1 VRVAIVGSGIAG
13 LGCAWLLRQQGCE
26 VSLFEANDY
35 LGGHTH
41 TVDVELDGIVAPV
54 DTGFLVYNDRT
65 YPKLIALFDEL
76 GIVSAP
82 STMSF
87 SVRHDKARVEWAGT
101 DFGSLLAQASNAF
114 RPDFWRMLRDLLRF
128 NRETTA
134 MHLEDRIYD
143 VSVGEFLDASGYS
156 TPFREWYLVPMAAAI
171 WSVPERDVLD
181 FPLPT
186 FIRFCHHHGLLK
198 ISGRPQW
205 RTVIGGARTYV
216 DRIAASLT
224 DVRLS
229 TPVRRIRRRRD
240 CVEVSSESLRGERF
254 DQVVLAC
261 HSEQALALLA
271 DPSREESQL
280 LGSIRCQSNRVL
292 LHTDTRLM
300 PRHRRAWAAWNYLAP
315 DDASSGKPVAVSY
328 WLNRLQPLPFRTPLM
343 VTLNPPF
350 DPQPG
355 TLIAEF
361 EYAHP
366 MVKGVSQTAQQRLA
380 HLQGDRRTWYAGAWM
395 GHGFHEDGLASAH
408 IVAEGI
414 AEEISDIMSER
425 EAA

>member
-1 VRVAIVGSGIAG
+1 VRVAIIGSGIAG
-13 LGCAWLLRQQGCE
+13 LGCAWMLRQQGCE

-41 TVDVELDGIVAPV
+41 TVDVELDGVVAPV

-76 GIVSAP
+76 GVASAP

-87 SVRHDKARVEWAGT
+87 SMRNDRAAIEWAGT
-101 DFGSLLAQASNAF
+101 DFGSLFAQPRNAL
-114 RPDFWRMLRDLLRF
+114 RPEFWAMLRDLLRF
-128 NRETTA
+128 NREATE
-134 MHLEDRIYD
+134 MHRADRAYD
-143 VSVGEFLDASGYS
+143 VSVGEFLDAGCYS
-156 TPFREWYLVPMAAAI
+156 TPFREWYLIPMAAAI
-171 WSVPERDVLD
+171 WSVAERDVLD

-186 FIRFCHHHGLLK
+186 FVRFCHHHGLLR

-205 RTVIGGARTYV
+205 RTVVGGARTYV
-216 DRIAASLT
+216 DRIVETLS

-229 TPVRRIRRRRD
+229 TPVRHVRRRHD
-240 CVEVSSESLRGERF
+240 CVEVSSDSRRNERF

-261 HSEQALALLA
+261 HSRQALALLD
-271 DPSREESQL
+271 DPSREESRL

-292 LHTDTRLM
+292 LHTDARLM
-300 PRHRRAWAAWNYLAP
+300 PRRKRAWAAWNYIAP
-315 DDASSGKPVAVSY
+315 DDISAGNPVAVSY

-350 DPQPG
+350 EPRPE
-355 TLIAEF
+355 TRIAEF
-361 EYAHP
+361 EYEHP
-366 MVKGVSQTAQQRLA
+366 LVKGVSERAQQRIA
-380 HLQGDRRTWYAGAWM
+380 HLQGERRTWYAGAWL

-408 IVAEGI
+408 VVAEGI
-414 AEEISDIMSER
+414 ATRMPDILSER
-425 EAA
+425 AAA

>member
-1 VRVAIVGSGIAG
+1 VRVAIIGSGIAG

-41 TVDVELDGIVAPV
+41 TVDVALDGINAPV

-76 GIVSAP
+76 GITSAP

-87 SVRHDKARVEWAGT
+87 SVRSDLGLVEWAGT
-101 DFGSLLAQASNAF
+101 DLGSLFAQPRNAF
-114 RPDFWRMLRDLLRF
+114 RPKFWRMLGDLLRF

-143 VSVGEFLDASGYS
+143 VTVGEFLDAGNYS
-156 TPFREWYLVPMAAAI
+156 VPFREWYLLPMAAAI

-186 FIRFCHHHGLLK
+186 FIRFCHHHGLLQ

-205 RTVIGGARTYV
+205 RTVVGGARTYV
-216 DRIAASLT
+216 DRIVAVLS

-229 TPVRRIRRRRD
+229 SPVRRVRRRLD
-240 CVEVSSESLRGERF
+240 SVEVSTDSVHGERF

-261 HSEQALALLA
+261 HSEQALSLLA
-271 DPSREESQL
+271 DASGEEARL
-280 LGSIRCQSNRVL
+280 LRSIRYQANRVL

-300 PRHRRAWAAWNYLAP
+300 PRRRRAWAAWNYIAP
-315 DDASSGKPVAVSY
+315 VDIAAGNPVAVSY
-328 WLNRLQPLPFRTPLM
+328 WLNRLQPLPFQTPLM
-343 VTLNPPF
+343 ITLNPPF
-350 DPQPG
+350 EPRPG

-361 EYAHP
+361 EYSHP
-366 MVKGVSQTAQQRLA
+366 MVKGVSETAQQRLA
-380 HLQGDRRTWYAGAWM
+380 HLQGEQRTWYAGAWM

-408 IVAEGI
+408 LVAEGI
-414 AEEISDIMSER
+414 AARFETFMSKR
-425 EAA
+425 AAA

>member
-1 VRVAIVGSGIAG
+1 MRVAIIGSGIAG
-13 LGCAWLLRQQGCE
+13 LGCAWLLKQQGCE

-65 YPKLIALFDEL
+65 YPKLIELFDEL
-76 GIVSAP
+76 GIASAP

-87 SVRHDKARVEWAGT
+87 SVRNDDDGIEWAGT
-101 DFGSLLAQASNAF
+101 DMGSLFAQPRNAL
-114 RPDFWRMLRDLLRF
+114 RPRFLRMLRDLLRF
-128 NRETTA
+128 NRQATK

-143 VSVGEFLDASGYS
+143 ITVGEFLDAGEYS
-156 TPFREWYLVPMAAAI
+156 TPFREWYLLPMAASI

-186 FIRFCHHHGLLK
+186 FIRFCHHHGLLR

-205 RTVIGGARTYV
+205 RTVVGGARTYV
-216 DRIAASLT
+216 NKIAASLS

-229 TPVRRIRRRRD
+229 CPVRRVRRRPD
-240 CVEVSSESLRGERF
+240 SVEVSTDPHPGERF

-261 HSEQALALLA
+261 HSGQALALLG
-271 DPSREESQL
+271 DPSREETRL
-280 LGSIRCQSNRVL
+280 LQSIRHQSNRVL

-300 PRHRRAWAAWNYLAP
+300 PRRRRAWAAWNYLAP
-315 DDASSGKPVAVSY
+315 TNIAAGSPVTVSY

-350 DPQPG
+350 EPRAQ

-361 EYAHP
+361 EYSHP
-366 MVKGVSQTAQQRLA
+366 MVKGAGETAQQRLA
-380 HLQGDRRTWYAGAWM
+380 HLQGERRTWYAGAWM
-395 GHGFHEDGLASAH
+395 GHGFHEDGLVSAH
-408 IVAEGI
+408 LVADGI
-414 AEEISDIMSER
+414 AARLAEIMSER

>member
-1 VRVAIVGSGIAG
+1 VRVAIIGSGIAG

-41 TVDVELDGIVAPV
+41 TVDVELDGTHAPV

-65 YPKLIALFDEL
+65 YPKLIGLFAEL
-76 GIVSAP
+76 GVTSAP

-87 SVRHDKARVEWAGT
+87 SVRNDSADVEWAGT
-101 DFGSLLAQASNAF
+101 DIGSLFAQPGNAL
-114 RPDFWRMLRDLLRF
+114 RPKFWRMLRDLLRF

-134 MHLEDRIYD
+134 MHLEDRVYD
-143 VSVGEFLDASGYS
+143 VTVGEFLEAGNYS
-156 TPFREWYLVPMAAAI
+156 VPFHEWYLLPMAAAI
-171 WSVPERDVLD
+171 WSVPERDVLE

-186 FIRFCHHHGLLK
+186 FIRFCHHHGLLR

-205 RTVIGGARTYV
+205 RTVVGGARTYV
-216 DRIAASLT
+216 ERIAAGLS

-229 TPVRRIRRRRD
+229 TPVRRVRRRRD
-240 CVEVSSESLRGERF
+240 SVEVSTDLIHGERF

-261 HSEQALALLA
+261 HSEQALGVLA
-271 DPSREESQL
+271 DASGEERHL
-280 LGSIRCQSNRVL
+280 LQSIRYQANRVL

-300 PRHRRAWAAWNYLAP
+300 PRRRRAWAAWNYLAP
-315 DDASSGKPVAVSY
+315 AEIAAGNPVAVSY
-328 WLNRLQPLPFRTPLM
+328 WLNRLQPLPFQTPLM

-350 DPQPG
+350 EPRPG
-355 TLIAEF
+355 TKIAEF
-361 EYAHP
+361 EYSHP
-366 MVKGVSQTAQQRLA
+366 MVKGVAETAQQRLA
-380 HLQGDRRTWYAGAWM
+380 HLQGEQRTWYAGAWM

-408 IVAEGI
+408 LVAEGI
-414 AEEISDIMSER
+414 ATRFATLMSER
-425 EAA
+425 AAA

>member
-1 VRVAIVGSGIAG
+1 MRVAIIGSGIAG
-13 LGCAWLLRQQGCE
+13 LGCAWLLRQQGCK

-41 TVDVELDGIVAPV
+41 TVDVVLDGINAPV

-87 SVRHDKARVEWAGT
+87 SVRNDAADIEWAGT
-101 DFGSLLAQASNAF
+101 DIGSLFAQPGNAL
-114 RPDFWRMLRDLLRF
+114 RPEFWRMLRDVLRF

-134 MHLEDRIYD
+134 MHLEDRVYD
-143 VSVGEFLDASGYS
+143 VTVGEHLEAGDYS
-156 TPFREWYLVPMAAAI
+156 TPFREWYLLPMAAAI
-171 WSVPERDVLD
+171 WSVPEREVLD

-186 FIRFCHHHGLLK
+186 FIRFCHHHGLLQ

-205 RTVIGGARTYV
+205 RTVVGGARTYV
-216 DRIAASLT
+216 NRIAAGLS
-224 DVRLS
+224 DVRLA
-229 TPVRRIRRRRD
+229 TPVRRVRRRRD
-240 CVEVSSESLRGERF
+240 SVEVSTDSVHGERF

-271 DPSREESQL
+271 DASGEERHL
-280 LGSIRCQSNRVL
+280 LQSIRYQANRVL

-300 PRHRRAWAAWNYLAP
+300 PRRRRAWAAWNYLAP
-315 DDASSGKPVAVSY
+315 ADIAAGNPVAVSY
-328 WLNRLQPLPFRTPLM
+328 WLNRLQPLPFQTALI
-343 VTLNPPF
+343 VTLNSPF
-350 DPQPG
+350 EPRPG
-355 TLIAEF
+355 TQIAEF
-361 EYAHP
+361 EYSHP
-366 MVKGVSQTAQQRLA
+366 MVKDVTETAQQRLA
-380 HLQGDRRTWYAGAWM
+380 HLQGEQRTWYAGAWM

-414 AEEISDIMSER
+414 AARFATVMSER
-425 EAA
+425 AAA

>member
-1 VRVAIVGSGIAG
+1 VRVAIIGSGIAG
-13 LGCAWLLRQQGCE
+13 LGCAWLLRQRGCE

-41 TVDVELDGIVAPV
+41 TVDVLLDGITAPV

-76 GIVSAP
+76 GITSAP

-87 SVRHDKARVEWAGT
+87 SVCNDSTGIEWAGT
-101 DFGSLLAQASNAF
+101 DLGSLFAQPANAL
-114 RPDFWRMLRDLLRF
+114 RPKFWRMLRDLLRF
-128 NRETTA
+128 NREATA
-134 MHLEDRIYD
+134 MHVEGRVYD
-143 VSVGEFLDASGYS
+143 VTVGEFLEAGNYS
-156 TPFREWYLVPMAAAI
+156 TPFREWYLLPMAAAI

-186 FIRFCHHHGLLK
+186 FIRFCHHHGLLQ

-205 RTVIGGARTYV
+205 RTVVGGARTYV
-216 DRIAASLT
+216 NRIAAGLA

-229 TPVRRIRRRRD
+229 TPVRSVRRRRD
-240 CVEVSSESLRGERF
+240 SVEVSTDSVRGERF
-254 DQVVLAC
+254 DEVVLAC

-271 DPSREESQL
+271 DASAEERHL
-280 LGSIRCQSNRVL
+280 LQSIRYQANRVL

-300 PRHRRAWAAWNYLAP
+300 PRRRRAWAAWNYIAP
-315 DDASSGKPVAVSY
+315 ADIAAGNPVTVSY
-328 WLNRLQPLPFRTPLM
+328 WLNRLQPLPFQTPLM

-350 DPQPG
+350 EPRPG
-355 TLIAEF
+355 TQLAEF
-361 EYAHP
+361 QYSHP
-366 MVKGVSQTAQQRLA
+366 MVKGVIETAQQRLA
-380 HLQGDRRTWYAGAWM
+380 HRQGEQRTWFAGAWM

-414 AEEISDIMSER
+414 ATRLTTVLSER
-425 EAA
+425 AAA

>member
-1 VRVAIVGSGIAG
+1 VRVAIVGAGIAG

-76 GIVSAP
+76 GVSSAP

-87 SVRHDKARVEWAGT
+87 SVRNDRDAIEWAGT
-101 DFGSLLAQASNAF
+101 DFGSLFAQARNAL
-114 RPDFWRMLRDLLRF
+114 RADFWRMLRDLLRF

-134 MHLEDRIYD
+134 MQLADRVYD
-143 VSVGEFLDASGYS
+143 VTVGEFLDAGDYSG
-156 TPFREWYLVPMAAAI
+156 PFREWYLLPMAAAI
-171 WSVPERDVLD
+171 WSVPEREVLD

-186 FIRFCHHHGLLK
+186 FVRFCHHHGLLR
-198 ISGRPQW
+198 ISNRPQW
-205 RTVIGGARTYV
+205 RTVVGGARTYV
-216 DRIAASLT
+216 NRIAAALA

-229 TPVRRIRRRRD
+229 TPVRRVRRRRD
-240 CVEVSSESLRGERF
+240 CVEISTDSVRGERF

-261 HSEQALALLA
+261 HSEQALGVLANPSGEETRLL
-271 DPSREESQL
+271 Q
-280 LGSIRCQSNRVL
+280 SIRYQSNRVL
-292 LHTDTRLM
+292 LHTDARLM
-300 PRHRRAWAAWNYLAP
+300 PRRRRAWAAWNYLAP
-315 DDASSGKPVAVSY
+315 ADIAAGDPVAVSY

-350 DPQPG
+350 EPRTDM
-355 TLIAEF
+355 LIAEF
-361 EYAHP
+361 EYSHP
-366 MVKGVSQTAQQRLA
+366 MVKGAAETAQHRLS
-380 HLQGDRRTWYAGAWM
+380 HLQGEQRTWYAGAWM

-408 IVAEGI
+408 AVAEGI
-414 AEEISDIMSER
+414 ASSFADTVSER
-425 EAA
+425 AAA

>member
-41 TVDVELDGIVAPV
+41 TVDVELDGISAPV

-76 GIVSAP
+76 GIASAP

-87 SVRHDKARVEWAGT
+87 SVRHDSAGIEWAGT
-101 DFGSLLAQASNAF
+101 SLGSLFAQASNAL
-114 RPDFWRMLRDLLRF
+114 RPKFWRMLGDLMRF
-128 NRETTA
+128 NRATTA
-134 MHLEDRIYD
+134 MQLEDRVYD
-143 VSVGEFLDASGYS
+143 VTVGEFLEAGHYS
-156 TPFREWYLVPMAAAI
+156 MAFREWYLLPMAAAI

-181 FPLPT
+181 FRLPT
-186 FIRFCHHHGLLK
+186 FIRFCHHHGLLR

-216 DRIAASLT
+216 NAIAGKLS
-224 DVRLS
+224 DIRLS
-229 TPVRRIRRRRD
+229 SPVRRVRRRHEW
-240 CVEVSSESLRGERF
+240 VEVSTDSIRAERF
-254 DQVVLAC
+254 DEVVLAC

-271 DPSREESQL
+271 DASAEEARL
-280 LGSIRCQSNRVL
+280 LRSIRCQANRVL
-292 LHTDTRLM
+292 LHTDARLM
-300 PRHRRAWAAWNYLAP
+300 PMRRRAWAAWNYLAP
-315 DDASSGKPVAVSY
+315 ADIEAGAPVAVSY

-350 DPQPG
+350 EPRPG
-355 TLIAEF
+355 TKIAEF
-361 EYAHP
+361 EYSHP
-366 MVKGVSQTAQQRLA
+366 MVKGAGETAQQRLA
-380 HLQGDRRTWYAGAWM
+380 HLQGEQHTWYAGAWM

-408 IVAEGI
+408 LVAEGI
-414 AEEISDIMSER
+414 ATRFAALTIER
-425 EAA
+425 AAA

>member
-1 VRVAIVGSGIAG
+1 MRVAIVGSGIAG
-13 LGCAWLLRQQGCE
+13 LGCAWLLRRQGCE

-41 TVDVELDGIVAPV
+41 TVDVELDGISAPV

-87 SVRHDKARVEWAGT
+87 SVRHDSAGIEWAGT
-101 DFGSLLAQASNAF
+101 GVGSLFAQARNAV
-114 RPDFWRMLRDLLRF
+114 RPKFWRMLGDLMRF

-134 MHLEDRIYD
+134 MQLADRVYD
-143 VSVGEFLDASGYS
+143 VPIGEFLEAGNYS
-156 TPFREWYLVPMAAAI
+156 VAFREWYLLPMAASI
-171 WSVPERDVLD
+171 WSVPERDVLE

-186 FIRFCHHHGLLK
+186 FIRFCHHHGLLR

-205 RTVIGGARTYV
+205 RTVVGGARTYV
-216 DRIAASLT
+216 NAIAGKLS
-224 DVRLS
+224 DIRLS
-229 TPVRRIRRRRD
+229 SPVRWVRRRHEW
-240 CVEVSSESLRGERF
+240 VEVSTDSIHGERF
-254 DQVVLAC
+254 DEVVLAC

-271 DPSREESQL
+271 DASDEEARL
-280 LGSIRCQSNRVL
+280 LRSIRCQANRVL

-300 PRHRRAWAAWNYLAP
+300 PVRRRAWAAWNYLAP
-315 DDASSGKPVAVSY
+315 RDIAAGAPVAVSY
-328 WLNRLQPLPFRTPLM
+328 WLNRLQPLPFLTPLI

-350 DPQPG
+350 EPRPG
-355 TLIAEF
+355 MQIAEF
-361 EYAHP
+361 EYSHP
-366 MVKGVSQTAQQRLA
+366 MVKGVAETAQQRLA
-380 HLQGDRRTWYAGAWM
+380 HLQGEQHTWYAGAWM

-408 IVAEGI
+408 RVADGI
-414 AEEISDIMSER
+414 AAQCSTPLTER
-425 EAA
+425 AAA

>member
-1 VRVAIVGSGIAG
+1 VRVAIIGSGIAG

-26 VSLFEANDY
+26 VSLFEANHY

-41 TVDVELDGIVAPV
+41 TVDVALDGVSAPV

-76 GIVSAP
+76 GIISAP

-87 SVRHDKARVEWAGT
+87 SVRSDLGRVEWAGT
-101 DFGSLLAQASNAF
+101 DLGSLLAQPGNAL
-114 RPDFWRMLRDLLRF
+114 RPRFWRMLGDLLRF

-134 MHLEDRIYD
+134 MHLEDRVYD
-143 VSVGEFLDASGYS
+143 VTIGEYLNAGDYS
-156 TPFREWYLVPMAAAI
+156 MPFREWYLLPMAAAI

-186 FIRFCHHHGLLK
+186 FVCFCHHHGLLQ

-205 RTVIGGARTYV
+205 RTVVGGARTYV
-216 DRIAASLT
+216 DRIAAGLS
-224 DVRLS
+224 DIRLS
-229 TPVRRIRRRRD
+229 SPVRRVRRRLD
-240 CVEVSSESLRGERF
+240 SVEVSTDSVHGERF

-261 HSEQALALLA
+261 HSEQALTLLA
-271 DPSREESQL
+271 DASGEEARL
-280 LGSIRCQSNRVL
+280 LRSIRYQANRVL

-300 PRHRRAWAAWNYLAP
+300 PTRRRAWAAWNYIAP
-315 DDASSGKPVAVSY
+315 ADIAAGNPVAVSY
-328 WLNRLQPLPFRTPLM
+328 WLNRLQPLPFQTPLM
-343 VTLNPPF
+343 ITLNPPF
-350 DPQPG
+350 EPRRE

-361 EYAHP
+361 EYSHP
-366 MVKGVSQTAQQRLA
+366 MVKGVSETAQQRLA
-380 HLQGDRRTWYAGAWM
+380 HLQGEQRTWYAGAWM

-414 AEEISDIMSER
+414 AVRFETFMSER
-425 EAA
+425 AAA

>member
-1 VRVAIVGSGIAG
+1 MRVAIIGSGIAG
-13 LGCAWLLRQQGCE
+13 LGCAWLLRKQGCE

-41 TVDVELDGIVAPV
+41 TVDVALDGINAPV

-76 GIVSAP
+76 GITSAP

-87 SVRHDKARVEWAGT
+87 SVRSDSADVEWAGT
-101 DFGSLLAQASNAF
+101 DLGSLFAQPGNAL
-114 RPDFWRMLRDLLRF
+114 RPKFWRMLGDLLRF

-134 MHLEDRIYD
+134 MHLEDRVYD
-143 VSVGEFLDASGYS
+143 VTVGEFLDAGNYS
-156 TPFREWYLVPMAAAI
+156 MPFRQWYLLPMAAAI

-181 FPLPT
+181 FPLPSCT
-186 FIRFCHHHGLLK
+186 RFCHHHGLLQ
-198 ISGRPQW
+198 ICGRPQW
-205 RTVIGGARTYV
+205 RTVVGGARTYV
-216 DRIAASLT
+216 DRIAAGLS

-229 TPVRRIRRRRD
+229 SAVRRVRRRLD
-240 CVEVSSESLRGERF
+240 SVEVSTDSVHGERF

-261 HSEQALALLA
+261 HSEQALSLLA
-271 DPSREESQL
+271 DASGEERHL
-280 LGSIRCQSNRVL
+280 LQSIRYQTNRVL

-300 PRHRRAWAAWNYLAP
+300 PKRRRAWAAWNYLAP
-315 DDASSGKPVAVSY
+315 ADIAAGKPVAVSY

-350 DPQPG
+350 EPRPG
-355 TLIAEF
+355 TQIAEF
-361 EYAHP
+361 EYSHP
-366 MVKGVSQTAQQRLA
+366 MVKGVAETAQQRLA
-380 HLQGDRRTWYAGAWM
+380 HLQGEQRTWYAGAWM

-414 AEEISDIMSER
+414 ATRFATIMSER
-425 EAA
+425 AAA

>member
-1 VRVAIVGSGIAG
+1 MRVAIIGSGIAG
-13 LGCAWLLRQQGCE
+13 LGCAWLLRQQGFE

-76 GIVSAP
+76 GITSAP

-87 SVRHDKARVEWAGT
+87 SVRNDRAGLEWAGT
-101 DFGSLLAQASNAF
+101 DIGSLFAQPGNAL
-114 RPDFWRMLRDLLRF
+114 RPEFWRMLRDLLRF
-128 NRETTA
+128 NRGTTA
-134 MHLEDRIYD
+134 MHVEDRVYD
-143 VSVGEFLDASGYS
+143 VTVGEFLDAGNYS
-156 TPFREWYLVPMAAAI
+156 APFREWYLLPMAAAI

-186 FIRFCHHHGLLK
+186 FVRFCYHHGLLR

-205 RTVIGGARTYV
+205 RTVVGGARTYV
-216 DRIAASLT
+216 NRIAASLS

-229 TPVRRIRRRRD
+229 TPVRRLRRRRD
-240 CVEVSSESLRGERF
+240 HVEVSTDSVHGERF

-261 HSEQALALLA
+261 HSEQALTVLA
-271 DPSREESQL
+271 DASGEETRL
-280 LGSIRCQSNRVL
+280 LQSIRYQSNRVL
-292 LHTDTRLM
+292 LHSDTRLM
-300 PRHRRAWAAWNYLAP
+300 PKRRRAWAAWNYLAP
-315 DDASSGKPVAVSY
+315 ADIAAGDPVAVSY
-328 WLNRLQPLPFRTPLM
+328 WLNRLQPLPFRTPLI

-350 DPQPG
+350 EPRPG
-355 TLIAEF
+355 TQIAEF

-366 MVKGVSQTAQQRLA
+366 MVKGAAETAQQRLA
-380 HLQGDRRTWYAGAWM
+380 HLQGEQRTWYAGAWM
-395 GHGFHEDGLASAH
+395 GRGFHEDGLASAH

-414 AEEISDIMSER
+414 ATRCAAIMSER
-425 EAA
+425 AAA

>member
-1 VRVAIVGSGIAG
+1 VRVAIIGSGIAG

-41 TVDVELDGIVAPV
+41 TVDVALDGINAPV

-76 GIVSAP
+76 GITSAP

-87 SVRHDKARVEWAGT
+87 SVRSDSADVEWAGT
-101 DFGSLLAQASNAF
+101 DLGSLLAQPGNAL
-114 RPDFWRMLRDLLRF
+114 RPKFWRMLGDLLRF

-134 MHLEDRIYD
+134 MHLEDRVYD
-143 VSVGEFLDASGYS
+143 VTVGEFLDAGNYS
-156 TPFREWYLVPMAAAI
+156 MPFREWYLLPMVAAI

-186 FIRFCHHHGLLK
+186 FIRFCHHHGLLQ
-198 ISGRPQW
+198 ICGRPQW
-205 RTVIGGARTYV
+205 RTVVGGARTYV
-216 DRIAASLT
+216 DRIAAGLS

-229 TPVRRIRRRRD
+229 SPVRRVRRRLD
-240 CVEVSSESLRGERF
+240 SVEVSTDSVHGERF

-261 HSEQALALLA
+261 HSEQALTLLA
-271 DPSREESQL
+271 DASGEEERL
-280 LGSIRCQSNRVL
+280 LRSIRYQANRVL

-300 PRHRRAWAAWNYLAP
+300 PRRRRAWAAWNYIAP
-315 DDASSGKPVAVSY
+315 ADIAAGNPVAVSY
-328 WLNRLQPLPFRTPLM
+328 WLNRLQPLPFQTPLM
-343 VTLNPPF
+343 ITLNPPF
-350 DPQPG
+350 EPRPEMQ
-355 TLIAEF
+355 IAEF
-361 EYAHP
+361 EYSHP
-366 MVKGVSQTAQQRLA
+366 MVKGVSETAQQRLA
-380 HLQGDRRTWYAGAWM
+380 HLQGDQRTWYAGAWL

-408 IVAEGI
+408 IVDEGI
-414 AEEISDIMSER
+414 ATRFETFMSER
-425 EAA
+425 AAA

>member
-1 VRVAIVGSGIAG
+1 MRVAIIGSGIAG
-13 LGCAWLLRQQGCE
+13 LGCAWLLRQQGCK

-65 YPKLIALFDEL
+65 YPRLIAMFDEL
-76 GIVSAP
+76 AVVSAP

-87 SVRHDKARVEWAGT
+87 SVRNDSAGLEWAGT
-101 DFGSLLAQASNAF
+101 DLRSLFTQAGNAL
-114 RPDFWRMLRDLLRF
+114 RPRFWRMLADLLRF

-134 MHLEDRIYD
+134 MHLGECVYD
-143 VSVGEFLDASGYS
+143 VTVGEYLEDGNYS
-156 TPFREWYLVPMAAAI
+156 MPFREWYLLPMAAAI

-186 FIRFCHHHGLLK
+186 FIRFCHHHGLLR

-205 RTVIGGARTYV
+205 RTVVGGARTYV
-216 DRIAASLT
+216 NKIAAGLA

-229 TPVRRIRRRRD
+229 TPVRRVRRRRD
-240 CVEVSSESLRGERF
+240 SVEVSTDSVHGERF

-261 HSEQALALLA
+261 HSDQALALLA
-271 DPSREESQL
+271 DPSPQEAQL
-280 LGSIRCQSNRVL
+280 LQSIRYQANRVL

-300 PRHRRAWAAWNYLAP
+300 PSRRRAWAAWNYLAP
-315 DDASSGKPVAVSY
+315 ADIDDGNPVAVSY
-328 WLNRLQPLPFRTPLM
+328 WLNCLQPLPFRTPLM

-350 DPQPG
+350 EPRPDSRLAQ
-355 TLIAEF
+355 F
-361 EYAHP
+361 EYSHP
-366 MVKGVSQTAQQRLA
+366 MVKGAGETAQQRLA
-380 HLQGDRRTWYAGAWM
+380 HLQGEQRTWYAGAWM

-408 IVAEGI
+408 VVAEGI
-414 AEEISDIMSER
+414 AARSATILAER

>member
-1 VRVAIVGSGIAG
+1 MRVAIIGSGIAG

-41 TVDVELDGIVAPV
+41 TVDVALDGINAPV

-76 GIVSAP
+76 GITSAP

-87 SVRHDKARVEWAGT
+87 SVRSDSADVEWAGT
-101 DFGSLLAQASNAF
+101 DLGSLLAQPGNAL
-114 RPDFWRMLRDLLRF
+114 RPKFWRMLSDLLRF
-128 NRETTA
+128 NREATA
-134 MHLEDRIYD
+134 MHLEDRVYD
-143 VSVGEFLDASGYS
+143 VTVGEFLDAGNYS
-156 TPFREWYLVPMAAAI
+156 TPFREWYLLPMAAAI

-186 FIRFCHHHGLLK
+186 FIRFCHPYGLLQ
-198 ISGRPQW
+198 ICGRPQW
-205 RTVIGGARTYV
+205 RTVVGGARTYV
-216 DRIAASLT
+216 DRIAAGLS

-229 TPVRRIRRRRD
+229 SAVRRVRRRLD
-240 CVEVSSESLRGERF
+240 SVEVSTDSVQGERF

-261 HSEQALALLA
+261 HSEQALTLLA
-271 DPSREESQL
+271 DASGEEARL
-280 LGSIRCQSNRVL
+280 LTSIRYQANRVL

-300 PRHRRAWAAWNYLAP
+300 PKRRRAWAAWNYIAP
-315 DDASSGKPVAVSY
+315 ADIAAGDPVAVSY
-328 WLNRLQPLPFRTPLM
+328 WLNRLQPLPFQTPLM
-343 VTLNPPF
+343 ITLNPPF
-350 DPQPG
+350 EPRSG
-355 TLIAEF
+355 TKIAEF
-361 EYAHP
+361 EYSHP
-366 MVKGVSQTAQQRLA
+366 MVKGVAETAQQRLA
-380 HLQGDRRTWYAGAWM
+380 HLQGEQRTWYAGAWM

-414 AEEISDIMSER
+414 AARFETFMSER
-425 EAA
+425 AAA

>member
-1 VRVAIVGSGIAG
+1 
-13 LGCAWLLRQQGCE
+13 
-26 VSLFEANDY
+26 
-35 LGGHTH
+35 
-41 TVDVELDGIVAPV
+41 
-54 DTGFLVYNDRT
+54 
-65 YPKLIALFDEL
+65 
-76 GIVSAP
+76 
-82 STMSF
+82 
-87 SVRHDKARVEWAGT
+87 
-101 DFGSLLAQASNAF
+101 
-114 RPDFWRMLRDLLRF
+114 MLRDLLRF

-143 VSVGEFLDASGYS
+143 VSVGEFLDASRYS
-156 TPFREWYLVPMAAAI
+156 RPFREWYLVPMAAAI
-171 WSVPERDVLD
+171 WSVPEREVLD

-205 RTVIGGARTYV
+205 RTVVGGARTYV

-271 DPSREESQL
+271 DPSREESHL

-315 DDASSGKPVAVSY
+315 RGHVVRQTRRRELLAQPAAAAAFPDAVDGDAESA
-328 WLNRLQPLPFRTPLM
+328 FRAAT
-343 VTLNPPF
+343 
-350 DPQPG
+350 
-355 TLIAEF
+355 
-361 EYAHP
+361 
-366 MVKGVSQTAQQRLA
+366 
-380 HLQGDRRTWYAGAWM
+380 GDR
-395 GHGFHEDGLASAH
+395 
-408 IVAEGI
+408 
-414 AEEISDIMSER
+414 
-425 EAA
+425 

>member
-1 VRVAIVGSGIAG
+1 MRVAIIGSGIAG

-41 TVDVELDGIVAPV
+41 TVDVALDGINAPV

-76 GIVSAP
+76 GITSAP

-87 SVRHDKARVEWAGT
+87 SVRSDSGLVEWAGT
-101 DFGSLLAQASNAF
+101 DLGSLLAQPGNAL
-114 RPDFWRMLRDLLRF
+114 RPKFWRMLGDLLRF

-134 MHLEDRIYD
+134 MHLEDRVYD
-143 VSVGEFLDASGYS
+143 VTVGEFLDAGNYS
-156 TPFREWYLVPMAAAI
+156 MPFREWYLLPMAAAI

-186 FIRFCHHHGLLK
+186 FIRFCHPHGLLQ

-205 RTVIGGARTYV
+205 RTVVGGARTYV
-216 DRIAASLT
+216 DRIAAGLS

-229 TPVRRIRRRRD
+229 SPVRRVRRRLD
-240 CVEVSSESLRGERF
+240 SVEVSTDSVHGERF

-261 HSEQALALLA
+261 HSEQALTLLA
-271 DPSREESQL
+271 DASDEEARL
-280 LGSIRCQSNRVL
+280 LRSIRYQANRVL

-300 PRHRRAWAAWNYLAP
+300 PSRRRAWAAWNYIAP
-315 DDASSGKPVAVSY
+315 ADIAAGNPVAVSY
-328 WLNRLQPLPFRTPLM
+328 WLNRLQPLPFQTPLM
-343 VTLNPPF
+343 ITLNPPF
-350 DPQPG
+350 EPRPE

-361 EYAHP
+361 EYSHP
-366 MVKGVSQTAQQRLA
+366 MVKGVSETAQQRLA
-380 HLQGDRRTWYAGAWM
+380 HLQGEQRTWYAGAWM

-408 IVAEGI
+408 IVAEAI
-414 AEEISDIMSER
+414 AARFDTFMSER
-425 EAA
+425 AAA

>member
-1 VRVAIVGSGIAG
+1 VRVAIIGSGIAG
-13 LGCAWLLRQQGCE
+13 LGCAWLLRQQGCK

-41 TVDVELDGIVAPV
+41 TVDVLLDGVNAPV

-65 YPKLIALFDEL
+65 YPKLIALFNEL
-76 GIVSAP
+76 GITAAP

-87 SVRHDKARVEWAGT
+87 SVRNDSSGIEWAGT
-101 DFGSLLAQASNAF
+101 DIGSLFAQPGNAL
-114 RPDFWRMLRDLLRF
+114 RPKFWRMLYELLRF

-134 MHLEDRIYD
+134 MHLEDRVYD
-143 VSVGEFLDASGYS
+143 VTVGEFLEAGDYS
-156 TPFREWYLVPMAAAI
+156 TPFREWYLLPMAAAI
-171 WSVPERDVLD
+171 WSVPELEVLD

-186 FIRFCHHHGLLK
+186 FIRFCHSHGLLQ

-205 RTVIGGARTYV
+205 RTVVGGARTYV
-216 DRIAASLT
+216 DRIAAGLS

-229 TPVRRIRRRRD
+229 TPVRRVRRRRD
-240 CVEVSSESLRGERF
+240 SVDVSTDAVHGERF

-271 DPSREESQL
+271 DASGEERHL
-280 LGSIRCQSNRVL
+280 LQSIRYQANRVL
-292 LHTDTRLM
+292 LHTDIRLM
-300 PRHRRAWAAWNYLAP
+300 PKRRRAWAAWNYLAP
-315 DDASSGKPVAVSY
+315 SDIGGGKPVAVSY
-328 WLNRLQPLPFRTPLM
+328 WLNRLQPLPFQTPLM

-350 DPQPG
+350 EPRPETQ
-355 TLIAEF
+355 IAEF
-361 EYAHP
+361 EYSHP
-366 MVKGVSQTAQQRLA
+366 MVKGVAETAQQRLA
-380 HLQGDRRTWYAGAWM
+380 HLQGEQRTWYAGAWM

-408 IVAEGI
+408 IVAKGI
-414 AEEISDIMSER
+414 AMRFATIMSER

>member
-76 GIVSAP
+76 GIASAP

-87 SVRHDKARVEWAGT
+87 SVRDDKAGIEWAGT
-101 DFGSLLAQASNAF
+101 NFGSLLAQARNAF
-114 RPDFWRMLRDLLRF
+114 RPDFWRMLHDLLRF

-134 MHLEDRIYD
+134 MHLEERIYD
-143 VSVGEFLDASGYS
+143 ISVGEFLDASHYS
-156 TPFREWYLVPMAAAI
+156 RPFREWYLVPMAAAI
-171 WSVPERDVLD
+171 WSVPEREVLD

-216 DRIAASLT
+216 DRIAASLS

-240 CVEVSSESLRGERF
+240 CVEVSTESLRAERF

-261 HSEQALALLA
+261 HSDQALALLA
-271 DPSREESQL
+271 DPSREESHL

-300 PRHRRAWAAWNYLAP
+300 PRHRRAWGAWNYLAP
-315 DDASSGKPVAVSY
+315 EDTSSGKPVAVSY

-350 DPQPG
+350 EPRTE

-366 MVKGVSQTAQQRLA
+366 MVKGVSETAQQRIA
-380 HLQGDRRTWYAGAWM
+380 HLQGEQRTWYAGAWM

-414 AEEISDIMSER
+414 ALQLSEIMSER

>member
-1 VRVAIVGSGIAG
+1 MRVAIIGSGIAG
-13 LGCAWLLRQQGCE
+13 LGCAWLLRQQGCA

-41 TVDVELDGIVAPV
+41 TVDVDLDGIVAPV

-65 YPKLIALFDEL
+65 YPKLVALFDEL
-76 GIVSAP
+76 GVKSAP

-87 SVRHDKARVEWAGT
+87 SVRDDSDGIEWAGT
-101 DFGSLLAQASNAF
+101 DIGSLFAQARNAL
-114 RPDFWRMLRDLLRF
+114 RPRFWRMLSDLLRF

-134 MHLEDRIYD
+134 MHLEDRVYD
-143 VSVGEFLDASGYS
+143 VTVGEFLDAFNYS
-156 TPFREWYLVPMAAAI
+156 TPFRDWYLLPMAASI

-186 FIRFCHHHGLLK
+186 FIRFCHQHGLLQ

-205 RTVIGGARTYV
+205 RTVAGGARTYV
-216 DRIAASLT
+216 DIIAAKLP
-224 DVRLS
+224 DVRLAS
-229 TPVRRIRRRRD
+229 PVRRVRRRPD
-240 CVEVSSESLRGERF
+240 GVEVSTDATHGERF

-271 DPSREESQL
+271 DASREEARL
-280 LGSIRCQSNRVL
+280 LQSIRYQSNRVL

-300 PRHRRAWAAWNYLAP
+300 PGRRRAWAAWNYLAP
-315 DDASSGKPVAVSY
+315 ADIAAGNPVAVSY
-328 WLNRLQPLPFRTPLM
+328 WLNCLQPLPFRTPLM

-350 DPQPG
+350 EPRPE
-355 TLIAEF
+355 TLIAEY
-361 EYAHP
+361 EYSHP
-366 MVKGVSQTAQQRLA
+366 MVKGVAETAQQRLA
-380 HLQGDRRTWYAGAWM
+380 HLQGQQRTWYAGAWM

-408 IVAEGI
+408 RVAEGI
-414 AEEISDIMSER
+414 ATRFTTVLRER
-425 EAA
+425 AAA

>member
-1 VRVAIVGSGIAG
+1 MRVAIVGSGIAG
-13 LGCAWLLRQQGCE
+13 LGCAWLLRQQGHE

-76 GIVSAP
+76 GIASAP

-87 SVRHDKARVEWAGT
+87 SVRDDKAGLEWAGT
-101 DFGSLLAQASNAF
+101 NFGSLFAQATSAL

-134 MHLEDRIYD
+134 MHLEDRTYE
-143 VSVGEFLDASGYS
+143 VSVGEFLDASRYS
-156 TPFREWYLVPMAAAI
+156 RPFREWYLVPMAAAI

-205 RTVIGGARTYV
+205 RTVAGGARTYV
-216 DRIAASLT
+216 DKIAASLS

-240 CVEVSSESLRGERF
+240 CVEVCSESLRGERF

-261 HSEQALALLA
+261 HSEQALAILA
-271 DPSREESQL
+271 DPSREESHL

-315 DDASSGKPVAVSY
+315 QDISSGKPVAVSY

-350 DPQPG
+350 EPRPE
-355 TLIAEF
+355 TVIAEF

-366 MVKGVSQTAQQRLA
+366 MVKGVSETAQQRLA
-380 HLQGDRRTWYAGAWM
+380 HLQGEQRTWYAGAWM

-408 IVAEGI
+408 IVADGI
-414 AEEISDIMSER
+414 ALQLSEMMSER